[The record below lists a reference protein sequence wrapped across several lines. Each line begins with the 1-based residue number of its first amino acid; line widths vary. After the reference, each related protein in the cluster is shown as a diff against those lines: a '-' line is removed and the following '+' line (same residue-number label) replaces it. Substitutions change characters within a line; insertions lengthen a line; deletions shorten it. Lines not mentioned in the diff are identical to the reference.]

1 MTGYG
6 KAEACAS
13 GKKITAEIRSLNS
26 KQLDLTIKLPP
37 DYRSAEYEIR
47 TLAVKALQRGK
58 ADLYIFCEN
67 TGATGVG
74 AINRRMFDAYYR
86 QLTEIGADH
95 GMKWNGEPLVAAIL
109 RLPEVVQGAD
119 REVPEEEAAA
129 IRQAVEGALAN
140 LETFRTQEGEVL
152 SNDMLHRVDEI
163 LRLMH
168 TVEPFEISR
177 VEAVRKRI
185 REGIEAVGVAVDQN
199 RLAQEM
205 IFYIEKLD
213 ITEEK
218 VRLANH
224 CAYFRE
230 VAAGEESVGRK
241 LGFIAQEMGREI
253 NTLGSKANE
262 ASIQKIVVQMKDEL
276 EKIKEQLLNV
286 L

>member
-6 KAEACAS
+6 KAEACAP
-13 GKKITAEIRSLNS
+13 GKKITAEVRSLNS

-47 TLAVKALQRGK
+47 ALAAKTLQRGK
-58 ADLYIFCEN
+58 ADLYITCES
-67 TGATGVG
+67 TGEAGVG
-74 AINRRMFDAYYR
+74 AINRRMFDDYYR
-86 QLTEIGADH
+86 QLVEIGATH
-95 GMKWNGEPLVAAIL
+95 GMKWGDEPLVSAIL
-109 RLPEVVQGAD
+109 RLPDVVQGAAG
-119 REVPEEEAAA
+119 EIPEEEAAA
-129 IRQAVEGALAN
+129 MRQAVEGALAN
-140 LETFRTQEGEVL
+140 LDAFRMQEGQVL
-152 SNDMLHRVDEI
+152 SNDLLYRVDEI

-168 TVEPFEISR
+168 TIEPFETSR
-177 VEAVRKRI
+177 IETIRKRI
-185 REGIEAVGVAVDQN
+185 RDGIEALGIAIDQN

-213 ITEEK
+213 VTEEK
-218 VRLANH
+218 VRLENH
-224 CAYFRE
+224 CIYFRE
-230 VAAGEESVGRK
+230 VAADEEAAGRK
-241 LGFIAQEMGREI
+241 LGFLTQEMGREI